1 LQAFVA
7 TELAL
12 PVSQPA
18 LAMSDAV
25 RNRHGEAALA
35 VLFYG
40 SCLRRPETQLV
51 DSLLDFYVLVD
62 DYRAAY
68 DKAWLA
74 YANQILPPNVFYIEI
89 KYGDAT
95 LRAKYAVISL
105 RQFAHG
111 TSSAA
116 NTVSLWARF
125 CQPVRLTWSRSPAD
139 TTAVTAACS
148 EAVLT
153 MLIEAQ
159 SPQAT
164 AAQSPQAT
172 EGQSPQAAM
181 PANLDA
187 QQALDLWIA
196 GFRMTYGAEL
206 RPESSDRAAHIV
218 ATDADRYVAIT
229 SLGLAVLAQRDRSK
243 ATPSRRQ
250 RRLVGKLLNIA
261 RLIKGAFTFEGGL
274 DYILWKIARHSGVT
288 LAVTDWQRRHPL
300 LAAPGL
306 AWRLY
311 RRGAFR

>member
-1 LQAFVA
+1 MSRAGQQPTESLQALQAFVA

-12 PVSQPA
+12 PVSRPA
-18 LAMSDAV
+18 LAISDAI

-74 YANQILPPNVFYIEI
+74 WANQILPPNVFYIEI
-89 KYGDAT
+89 NYGEAV

-125 CQPVRLTWSRSPAD
+125 CQPVRLTWSRSPTD
-139 TTAVTAACS
+139 TTAVAAACG

-153 MLIEAQ
+153 MLTEAWP
-159 SPQAT
+159 PQT
-164 AAQSPQAT
+164 
-172 EGQSPQAAM
+172 AM
-181 PANLDA
+181 PIDIDA

-229 SLGLAVLAQRDRSK
+229 SLGLAVLAQRGRSK

-250 RRLVGKLLNIA
+250 RRLTGKLLNIA

>member
-1 LQAFVA
+1 MNEAGSQSTSHQQALQAFVA
-7 TELAL
+7 AELAA
-12 PVSQPA
+12 PVGKPA
-18 LAMSDAV
+18 MAMSDAV
-25 RNRHGEAALA
+25 RSRHGDAVLA

-74 YANQILPPNVFYIEI
+74 WANQALPPNVFYLEI

-105 RQFAHG
+105 KQFAHG
-111 TSSAA
+111 TSSSASS
-116 NTVSLWARF
+116 VSLWARF
-125 CQPVRLTWSRSPAD
+125 CQPARLTWSRHEAAAA
-139 TTAVTAACS
+139 AVAKACS

-153 MLIEAQ
+153 MLTSVQPARPIDIARVDP
-159 SPQAT
+159 PQAV
-164 AAQSPQAT
+164 
-172 EGQSPQAAM
+172 
-181 PANLDA
+181 
-187 QQALDLWIA
+187 DLWTA
-196 GFRMTYGAEL
+196 GFRATYGAEL
-206 RPESSDRAAHIV
+206 RPEGSDRAAHIV
-218 ATDADRYVAIT
+218 ATDTDRYVTIT
-229 SLGLAVLAQRDRSK
+229 RLGLAVLAERGK
-243 ATPSRRQ
+243 AVVPPSWRRQ
-250 RRLVGKLLNIA
+250 RFVGKLLNIA

-274 DYILWKIARHSGVT
+274 DYVLWKIARHSGVT
-288 LAVTDWQRRHPL
+288 VSVTDWQRRHPL